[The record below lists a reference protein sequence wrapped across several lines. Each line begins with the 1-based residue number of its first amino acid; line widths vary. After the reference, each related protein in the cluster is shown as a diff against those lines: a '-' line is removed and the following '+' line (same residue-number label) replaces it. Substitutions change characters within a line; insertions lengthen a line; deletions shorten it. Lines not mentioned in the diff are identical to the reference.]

1 MQLKENDTSRVT
13 FFKMTSYFLLI
24 LANFN
29 CLGNLS
35 LLDIF
40 HIVNMI
46 EIFQSRS
53 FSYILISLGKNNGF
67 VSY

>member
-1 MQLKENDTSRVT
+1 
-13 FFKMTSYFLLI
+13 MTSYFLLI

-67 VSY
+67 VSYYK